1 MGKKDKKTAGNS
13 EKLQDETLTQEGKDA
28 ETTTNQADSLENEA
42 EETVEEEDL
51 RREIAE
57 LKDKNLRL
65 RAEFDNFR
73 RRTMQEVIEK
83 RATAAQDTL
92 TALLPVLDDFTRA
105 KKIADDESTTE
116 EFSEGVNLV
125 YNKLQTFM
133 EKQGLVPMES
143 TGEEFDAEFHEAI
156 TEIPAPTDDMKGKV
170 IDTIE
175 TGYFLKEKII
185 RFAKVV
191 VGK

>member
-1 MGKKDKKTAGNS
+1 MGKKDKKTASNS
-13 EKLQDETLTQEGKDA
+13 EKLQDETLTEEGKEA
-28 ETTTNQADSLENEA
+28 ETATNQADLEENEV
-42 EETVEEEDL
+42 EETEEGDDL
-51 RREIAE
+51 RSEIAE

-73 RRTMQEVIEK
+73 RRTMQEMIEK

-156 TEIPAPTDDMKGKV
+156 TEIPAPTEDMKGKV